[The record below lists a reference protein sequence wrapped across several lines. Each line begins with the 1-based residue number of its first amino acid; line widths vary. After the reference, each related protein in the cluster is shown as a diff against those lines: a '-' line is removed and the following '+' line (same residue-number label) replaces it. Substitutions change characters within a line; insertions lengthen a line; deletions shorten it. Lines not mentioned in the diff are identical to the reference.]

1 MTSSVTPDIKDIKIE
16 KIAKISKVAKAA
28 KKVVKHISS
37 EKSSLS
43 ESSILSK
50 SLTEDN
56 KTQSIVDKV
65 LMFVKHPKFKW
76 VVIGVILIALALG
89 YFKYQQ
95 KLKAA
100 KKQLDKAD
108 VKPSDQDLLKQ
119 QLLKQQI
126 EMAQIQAAAQ
136 QASQMQAQQTAQ
148 MQAQQ
153 AAQMQAQQMQAQV
166 NQNVVKESMVNTKKG
181 KKYRPPTPSDSSE
194 DSNSSEEVFI
204 EDKNVMRHNLT
215 QEEMNAIDRHLEDVK
230 IDHMHE

>member
-37 EKSSLS
+37 EKSPLS

-76 VVIGVILIALALG
+76 VVVGVILIALALG

-100 KKQLDKAD
+100 NKLKEKDDIKT
-108 VKPSDQDLLKQ
+108 PDQDLLKQ

-126 EMAQIQAAAQ
+126 EMAQIQAVNQ
-136 QASQMQAQQTAQ
+136 QAAQ

-153 AAQMQAQQMQAQV
+153 AAQQAALQAAQMQAQIQAQV
-166 NQNVVKESMVNTKKG
+166 NQNIVNESMVNTKKG
-181 KKYRPPTPSDSSE
+181 KKNRPPTPSDSSE

-230 IDHMHE
+230 IDHLHE